1 MTELQRAVL
10 AFEARTAWWR
20 YVGAKEESI
29 RDELGLTPTRYNQ
42 VLVQV
47 LAEPEALAA
56 EPLVVRRLQR
66 LAGAR
71 GAGRAAR
78 APRAGRG

>member
-20 YVGAKEESI
+20 YAGAKEEAI

-47 LAEPEALAA
+47 LREPEALAT
-56 EPLVVRRLQR
+56 EPMVVRRLQR

-71 GAGRAAR
+71 QAGRAAR
-78 APRAGRG
+78 APRAEPG